1 MSNYSEIV
9 RYWGLLQNMNFRYR
23 IQPIRKVWVIMQ
35 INKQASVFMDISM
48 YILLIYLQLSSQRHI
63 QVGMQCNLFI
73 PLCWESPILLACY
86 LFIYFPNPAFKPPL
100 EYIQCQRLKVIK
112 QRWHLLIYTSEKHVE
127 HNPRVVTWKLQILT
141 KAS

>member
-48 YILLIYLQLSSQRHI
+48 YILLIYLQLSS
-63 QVGMQCNLFI
+63 
-73 PLCWESPILLACY
+73 
-86 LFIYFPNPAFKPPL
+86 
-100 EYIQCQRLKVIK
+100 
-112 QRWHLLIYTSEKHVE
+112 
-127 HNPRVVTWKLQILT
+127 
-141 KAS
+141 